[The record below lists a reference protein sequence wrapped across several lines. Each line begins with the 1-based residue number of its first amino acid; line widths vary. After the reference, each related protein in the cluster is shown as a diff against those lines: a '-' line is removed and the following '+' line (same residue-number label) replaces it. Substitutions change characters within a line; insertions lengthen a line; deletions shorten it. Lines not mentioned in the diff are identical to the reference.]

1 MFNLS
6 KATYTTYWKKIRK
19 KAPRVPDLTCPAI
32 DDVINQLEKL
42 VGNELKDRKYKAM
55 EKKLERL
62 RRANEALRDSGKY
75 WHAACKDAVRDL
87 LGIRNMR

>member
-32 DDVINQLEKL
+32 DDVLNQLEKL

-55 EKKLERL
+55 EKTCHYLI
-62 RRANEALRDSGKY
+62 RRGRFTRPLSY
-75 WHAACKDAVRDL
+75 PQC
-87 LGIRNMR
+87 RNNRNKV